1 MSTRSVHRFLLTAL
15 ASLVFAVV
23 LRAQTPGCPEAD
35 KINPE
40 FQAAE
45 NEYERTLAQYRQG
58 LFCSECKRPKHQI
71 EAEEKIPFEQH
82 LVNVRG
88 QAYSATQAMY
98 DEAKRAYQAKYEGI
112 RTRYNQALANCMEQR
127 NRELERQRLERERKQ
142 REEEEKRR
150 EEARKYQDA
159 QRQAEEKR
167 KAEAEAAEQKKR
179 EEEAARARAAEEKR
193 REEERILQEM
203 QRRAEEQRRL
213 YEQHL
218 AELRQEVA
226 GMLAAANDAR
236 ESRIAEI
243 AGEVRG
249 ALSKYT
255 DQAIGQASAIWDVTQ
270 SGISAYA
277 REKAGEMLAQGGP
290 DDENFDA
297 ISATKTVVTGIR
309 DGWTAIVD
317 RAGIIGFAED
327 IGITRPLKFG
337 QTGLLKAIE
346 STLNDLP
353 EGLSLPFEA
362 VESGFHI
369 NVEDRAQKIIRVD
382 KVMLKNALNN
392 LTFLPLGDWLVSGD
406 PK

>member
-1 MSTRSVHRFLLTAL
+1 MFKRLVHRFLLAAL
-15 ASLVFAVV
+15 SSLAFAFA
-23 LRAQTPGCPEAD
+23 LRAQSQDCPEAD
-35 KINPE
+35 KIYPE

-45 NEYERTLAQYRQG
+45 NEYERTVAEYRQG
-58 LFCSECKRPKHQI
+58 LFCNKCNKPKHQI
-71 EAEEKIPFEQH
+71 EAEEKIPFERH
-82 LVNVRG
+82 LVKVSG

-98 DEAKRAYQAKYEGI
+98 DEAKRAYQAKYERI

-150 EEARKYQDA
+150 EEMRKYQDA

-179 EEEAARARAAEEKR
+179 EEEAAQARAAEEKR

-203 QRRAEEQRRL
+203 QRRAGEQRRL

-249 ALSKYT
+249 AMSKYAG
-255 DQAIGQASAIWDVTQ
+255 QAIGQASAVWDATK

-297 ISATKTVVTGIR
+297 ISAAKTVVTGIR
-309 DGWTAIVD
+309 DGWNKIVD
-317 RAGIIGFAED
+317 RAGIVDFAEG

-337 QTGLLKAIE
+337 QTGLLKATEQTLGNTFRE
-346 STLNDLP
+346 SLDYRNDAFDSLLNT
-353 EGLSLPFEA
+353 
-362 VESGFHI
+362 
-369 NVEDRAQKIIRVD
+369 EDRSDKILQNVP
-382 KVMLKNALNN
+382 KSVVKNYFNN
-392 LTFLPLGDWLVSGD
+392 LCVLPLGDWLFD
-406 PK
+406 